1 MYVSALDGLSL
12 NGRIYSYADDTA
24 IIVSSSNWESTWQKS
39 ESDIAVLDKWFSNND
54 LKINFDKSKCI
65 AFTNNTRTEPN
76 KKELNIH
83 KINCNTISC
92 SCPKLTRHTSVKYL
106 GLLIDQ
112 NLKWNMHIDNLI
124 NKIRQL
130 TYFFLTAKKI
140 LNINYLRITY
150 FAMIQSLIQYG
161 IVAWGGCNTTLIHKL
176 SIAQKNIIKII
187 LSKPKSFPSKEL
199 FKLLRVLEIENLY
212 KKQAICFIYKT
223 KAFKIKNN
231 HHKLRK
237 QYLEIPFTNTKKA
250 SNTFMQVG
258 LRALDVIPDELRKC
272 LNNPNFK
279 YKLKNWFYYNL

>member
-1 MYVSALDGLSL
+1 
-12 NGRIYSYADDTA
+12 
-24 IIVSSSNWESTWQKS
+24 VSSSNWESTWQKS

-76 KKELNIH
+76 KKELIIH

-92 SCPKLTRHTSVKYL
+92 SCPKLTRHASVKYL
-106 GLLIDQ
+106 GILIDQ

-140 LNINYLRITY
+140 LNRNYLRITY

-187 LSKPKSFPSKEL
+187 LSKQKTFPSKEL
-199 FKLLRVLEIENLY
+199 FKL
-212 KKQAICFIYKT
+212 
-223 KAFKIKNN
+223 
-231 HHKLRK
+231 
-237 QYLEIPFTNTKKA
+237 
-250 SNTFMQVG
+250 
-258 LRALDVIPDELRKC
+258 
-272 LNNPNFK
+272 
-279 YKLKNWFYYNL
+279 